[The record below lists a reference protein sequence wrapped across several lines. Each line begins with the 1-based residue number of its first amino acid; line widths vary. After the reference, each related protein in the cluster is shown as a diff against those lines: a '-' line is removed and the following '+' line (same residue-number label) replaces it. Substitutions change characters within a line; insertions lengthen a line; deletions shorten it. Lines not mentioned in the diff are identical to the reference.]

1 MDHGLGSDLPGL
13 HMNSSPPS
21 RGASLR
27 GYSLLPV
34 ELEEELIGGRFVVK
48 GLVGR
53 GGTADVF
60 LTRDNESS
68 ELVVVKRLR
77 PEIARNR
84 ELHDRFLLEA
94 EALKLISHPAVIQI
108 LAIEQPTD
116 EPPYLVLE
124 PLQGESLGDH
134 LKRHQFVD
142 AELAVRLM
150 REVTRALEAVH
161 AAGVVHR
168 DLKPDNIF
176 LVGPIDEPS
185 HVKVLD
191 FGMAQLSSETY
202 DEKSTS
208 ILGTVQYMA
217 PEQILV
223 EPVDERA
230 DVYALGMM
238 LFRMITGQLPFD
250 APDTKDL
257 VRHQLFSPV
266 PPASWLVDEL
276 LPGLEAVIYRSTR
289 KNPEDRYPDMA
300 AFGIALDEV
309 IGLSESVS
317 PQGPIEGRDEI
328 YRPRSE
334 KGVRAARVLAKAFG
348 AFGPPSDRFDS

>member
-13 HMNSSPPS
+13 NMNSSPPS
-21 RGASLR
+21 RGGTLR

-34 ELEEELIGGRFVVK
+34 DPEEELIGGRFVVK

-60 LTRDNESS
+60 LTRDNETS

-77 PEIARNR
+77 PEIARNP
-84 ELHDRFLLEA
+84 ELHDRFLMEA
-94 EALKLISHPAVIQI
+94 EALRLISHPAVIQI
-108 LAIEQPTD
+108 LAIEQPPD

-124 PLQGESLGDH
+124 PLKGESLGDH

-142 AELAVRLM
+142 AELAVLLM
-150 REVTRALEAVH
+150 REVARALEAVH

-176 LVGPIDEPS
+176 LVGPIDEPN

-191 FGMAQLSSETY
+191 FGMAQLSSEAY

-238 LFRMITGQLPFD
+238 LFRMVTGQLPFD

-289 KNPEDRYPDMA
+289 KNPEDRYPSME
-300 AFGIALDEV
+300 AFGAALDEI
-309 IGLSESVS
+309 IGLSETL
-317 PQGPIEGRDEI
+317 GPMGPVDGRDEI

-334 KGVRAARVLAKAFG
+334 KGTRAARVLAKAFG
-348 AFGPPSDRFDS
+348 VFGPSSDRFDS

>member
-13 HMNSSPPS
+13 NMHSSPPS
-21 RGASLR
+21 RGGSLR

-34 ELEEELIGGRFVVK
+34 QPEEEVIGGRFIVK

-60 LTRDNESS
+60 LTRDNETS

-77 PEIARNR
+77 PGIARNR
-84 ELHDRFLLEA
+84 ELHERFLLEA
-94 EALKLISHPAVIQI
+94 EALRLISHPAVIKI
-108 LAIEQPTD
+108 LAIEEPPD

-150 REVTRALEAVH
+150 REVATALEAVH

-202 DEKSTS
+202 DEQSMS

-223 EPVDERA
+223 EPVDERT
-230 DVYALGMM
+230 DIYSLGMM
-238 LFRMITGQLPFD
+238 LFRMVTGQLPFD

-276 LPGLEAVIYRSTR
+276 LPGLEAVIHKATR
-289 KNPEDRYPDMA
+289 KNPEDRYLDMA
-300 AFGIALDEV
+300 AFGAALDEV
-309 IGLSESVS
+309 IGLADGPS
-317 PQGPIEGRDEI
+317 PTGPMDGRDEI

-348 AFGPPSDRFDS
+348 AFGPTSDRFDS